1 MTPDA
6 AVYTMLSGDSGVTA
20 LTSTRIWVGHAPQ
33 VSSMPYISIYDIA
46 GEHITDLLGGSNL
59 RKGRVQI
66 DCYGATKTSA
76 NAVAVAARAATEGK
90 SGTYN
95 SMTISGTWIESD
107 NSEFISPASGVETGI
122 HRVSF
127 DLGIWSRPDG
137 T

>member
-6 AVYTMLSGDSGVTA
+6 AVYTMLSGASGVTD
-20 LTSTRIWVGHAPQ
+20 LVSTRIWVGPAPQ

-46 GEHITDLLGGSNL
+46 GEHINDLVGGGNL

-66 DCYGATKTSA
+66 DCYGTTKASA
-76 NAVAVAARAATEGK
+76 NAVAVAARAATNGIT
-90 SGTYN
+90 GTYN

-107 NSEFISPASGVETGI
+107 NSEFISPASGTETGI